1 MRKQDRLP
9 RQIVP
14 TKFYIPPDATRS
26 PQCSVIFVD
35 SSGSIVKSARHLQQ
49 SWAIPLG
56 DDVRIA

>member
-49 SWAIPLG
+49 S
-56 DDVRIA
+56 